1 MDSVIKIAL
10 GCLLLSLG
18 AMAQESTR
26 QLWNTEFLNERPPA
40 KNAAPAAPRPR
51 SGGFIVGVTI
61 WQLRPASNS
70 DPPETRL
77 LVLEGGKQD
86 ESAPQ
91 RIEAGTPL
99 KPGDRVRLTIEAPRP
114 GYLYVVDQ
122 EQYSGGKF
130 GEPYLIYP
138 NWQTKPGDNA
148 TAPGRLIEIPD
159 QRNEPNCFTIRP
171 SRPDQSGELLTLLIT
186 AQPLTGLAI
195 GREPLRLQGE
205 QFAEWERKY
214 GASAQ
219 RLELAGGAGKQWTP
233 QEKKAGA
240 DRSVRLTQDDP
251 VPQTFY
257 RVTDRTDPPVLLHM
271 PLRIAPSSQIGR

>member
-1 MDSVIKIAL
+1 
-10 GCLLLSLG
+10 
-18 AMAQESTR
+18 MAQESTR
-26 QLWNTEFLNERPPA
+26 QLWNTEFLNERPPV
-40 KNAAPAAPRPR
+40 KNAAPAARRAR
-51 SGGFIVGVTI
+51 SGEFILGVTI

-77 LVLEGGKQD
+77 LVLEGGKHD
-86 ESAPQ
+86 EAALQ
-91 RIEAGTPL
+91 RIEAGTAL
-99 KPGDRVRLTIEAPRP
+99 KPGDRVRLTIEVPRA

-122 EQYSGGKF
+122 EQYSDGKL
-130 GEPYLIYP
+130 GDPYLIYP

-159 QRNEPNCFTIRP
+159 QRDEPNCFKILP

-195 GREPLRLQGE
+195 GGKPLRLQSE

-214 GASAQ
+214 GASSQ
-219 RLELAGGAGKQWTP
+219 RLELAGGAGKRWTL

-257 RVTDRTDPPVLLHM
+257 RVPDRTDPPVLLHLL
-271 PLRIAPSSQIGR
+271 LRITPSSQIGR